1 MSYKLQFSDTS
12 TFTEILSDTIHLWCK
27 QEPDMYLVSRDGL
40 KIYCQKIL
48 LSFYSPLFR
57 DILSNITD
65 STTML
70 GVSVPAEAEDISLLL
85 KVLETGV
92 VVSSNKNA
100 FFEVGNVANLLDI
113 AFNTDGSGDQNQ
125 DVEEREIQPNS
136 NSEVYEDNNFDQ
148 EEMDEE
154 EFVNS
159 FEGASGLVELKHEVE
174 EGESFG
180 FHDSDSF
187 TKLSCEECG
196 KHFTHQEKLDRH
208 MSVHAF
214 QFGCELCGKEFK
226 HEKRLKNH
234 ITKIHGFEND
244 PMYGSVKEKEIECI
258 DPLTNEVIEYATSSL
273 VEDERK
279 YKCGQCQ
286 ATFKTNSHRERH
298 MLIHTGERPFSCQIC
313 GKSFGRKD
321 KLKKHVRTH
330 ANLLGHEV
338 GDDFGAQQVIL

>member
-1 MSYKLQFSDTS
+1 
-12 TFTEILSDTIHLWCK
+12 
-27 QEPDMYLVSRDGL
+27 MYLVSRDGL

-65 STTML
+65 TTTML
-70 GVSVPAEAEDISLLL
+70 GVSVPAESEDISMLL

-113 AFNTDGSGDQNQ
+113 AFNTGGSGDQNQ
-125 DVEEREIQPNS
+125 DVEEREEIQPNS
-136 NSEVYEDNNFDQ
+136 NSEIYEGNHFNQQ
-148 EEMDEE
+148 EMNEE

-174 EGESFG
+174 EGETFG
-180 FHDSDSF
+180 FDDSDIF
-187 TKLSCEECG
+187 TKFRCEECG

-208 MSVHAF
+208 MSVHGF
-214 QFGCELCGKEFK
+214 QFGCELCGKQFK
-226 HEKRLKNH
+226 HEKRMKNH
-234 ITKIHGFEND
+234 MAQKHGFENELESGSI
-244 PMYGSVKEKEIECI
+244 YGSVKEKEIECI
-258 DPLTNEVIEYATSSL
+258 DPLTNEVIEYGASSL
-273 VEDERK
+273 VENERK

-298 MLIHTGERPFSCQIC
+298 MLIHTGERPFPCQIC

-321 KLKKHVRTH
+321 KLKKHVKTH
-330 ANLLGHEV
+330 ANFLGHEV
-338 GDDFGAQQVIL
+338 DDGFGAQQVIF